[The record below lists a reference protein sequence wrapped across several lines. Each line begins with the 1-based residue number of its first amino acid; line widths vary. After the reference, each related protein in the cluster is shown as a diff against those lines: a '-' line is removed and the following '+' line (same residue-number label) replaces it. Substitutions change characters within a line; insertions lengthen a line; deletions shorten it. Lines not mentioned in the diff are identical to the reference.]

1 MKNYLFLHSALLLLP
16 ACSGQVS
23 IEGSWVEPVPG
34 MPDMQQGFTLE
45 ANGKASSIEMATLQY
60 ESWKKEGNQLILSGK
75 SIGNHLTID
84 FSDTLTIEKL
94 TADSLILKRGE
105 VVCTYTRAQ
114 EIQTKESIPAATL
127 TPAKQI
133 RTVKGELV
141 IAHEVRAF
149 TATGDSLTYWVI
161 DKTGELARQY
171 DELTGGVKNGTPVYA
186 ELEVIDMG
194 KSDEGFAAEYDGVY
208 QVEKIQKLAVK

>member
-1 MKNYLFLHSALLLLP
+1 MKNYLFLLSALLLLP
-16 ACSGQVS
+16 ACSEQVS

-114 EIQTKESIPAATL
+114 EIQTKY
-127 TPAKQI
+127 
-133 RTVKGELV
+133 
-141 IAHEVRAF
+141 
-149 TATGDSLTYWVI
+149 TGRYTYSSQTDTHSQRRI
-161 DKTGELARQY
+161 GHCTRSTGFYGYR
-171 DELTGGVKNGTPVYA
+171 
-186 ELEVIDMG
+186 
-194 KSDEGFAAEYDGVY
+194 
-208 QVEKIQKLAVK
+208 